1 MAYVLFLYFNGQQE
15 MMRIYHIS
23 IKQCLC
29 KILIIILVRKYFS
42 NFVSVCRPVSLT
54 LCLTIC
60 LCLCLCLCVSV
71 CVSIGPSLSLSVSVC
86 VCVCLSDCVC
96 VCECLVCVCVCVCT
110 RALCTVC
117 AETLNGPTSSLV
129 DVICI
134 LTVASRVEKG

>member
-29 KILIIILVRKYFS
+29 KTLIIILVRKYFS

-60 LCLCLCLCVSV
+60 LCLCLCVSV

-86 VCVCLSDCVC
+86 VCVSVRLCVFVSVWC
-96 VCECLVCVCVCVCT
+96 VCVCVCVYS
-110 RALCTVC
+110 RAVHCVC
-117 AETLNGPTSSLV
+117 
-129 DVICI
+129 
-134 LTVASRVEKG
+134 